1 MENKAFVRDLQ
12 SVTKTNLETILEH
25 QKVRTKKQWPNPVQ
39 ERILDQGWRLT
50 MNMPEKVDNPKS
62 DANKWDISTER
73 EKIKR
78 ETLLVGEGDVA

>member
-1 MENKAFVRDLQ
+1 
-12 SVTKTNLETILEH
+12 
-25 QKVRTKKQWPNPVQ
+25 
-39 ERILDQGWRLT
+39 

-78 ETLLVGEGDVA
+78 ETLLVGEGDVAKELRVVKTYVFETWYLACLP